1 MPTII
6 FQPTNTTR
14 PTDPTGPIN
23 TAGPTS
29 TNSPTSPASPTS
41 PTSLAGPT
49 GTNSPISPTSLTST
63 NSPTS
68 PTILA
73 SPTPRTRL
81 VSLTSLTSL
90 AVPNI
95 ARWLVVLATLYAI
108 RLARQIKLSS
118 LSNLVVMTS
127 NYLSSNA
134 LVASMVV
141 PMLLSGIYDIKNK
154 LVGMLSNLVSNCV
167 SKTVVISR
175 RFDPTT
181 YESVAAFVAKLT
193 SNPTSRITFDGDYL
207 LEDQP
212 VQHIPTGSCQ
222 HVFRF
227 NDCWVRTKLQD
238 NLSESR
244 NDMLTIQV
252 LAGNQHVVDQLVR
265 KALQDQRESQKKP
278 GFLNMYKYNFEYE
291 YWKAYDIRQRMQQSI
306 VMPGQMVQLLL
317 DDAAKFF
324 ASKQHYLDHQLPH
337 RRGYLFYGAP
347 GNGKTS
353 MVQVLASHLKLD
365 ICLVCPS
372 KFPDDDA
379 LCAAIHNSPPG
390 ILLLEDI
397 DAALDKKRLPGDD
410 QPGVSLSGLLNML
423 DGVNAQQGRLVIMT
437 TNNSDMLDWALTRP
451 GRCDLK
457 VKFDLPDTFQITRL
471 AKQFY
476 QFDQTNQT
484 DRTNQTGQPNQSDP
498 IGQPDQNQ
506 TNQTN
511 QPNQTNQTNQPGQP
525 DQNQTNQPDQPNQPN
540 QPNQSNQSDPT
551 GQPDQPDQSNPAELL
566 HQLVQAVH
574 SMKWCAAAVQ
584 NHFMVH
590 NTAASALAALTTKQP
605 DQLVQPNQT
614 DQTNQPNQ
622 IDQTV
627 QTDQTIQT
635 DQPVQSNQPDQPDQP
650 NQLSGLK

>member
-457 VKFDLPDTFQITRL
+457 VKFDSPDTCQITRL

-484 DRTNQTGQPNQSDP
+484 GQTNQSDP
-498 IGQPDQNQ
+498 TGQ
-506 TNQTN
+506 T
-511 QPNQTNQTNQPGQP
+511 
-525 DQNQTNQPDQPNQPN
+525 DQNQTNQPDQPG
-540 QPNQSNQSDPT
+540 QPNQSD
-551 GQPDQPDQSNPAELL
+551 PAELL

>member
-1 MPTII
+1 
-6 FQPTNTTR
+6 
-14 PTDPTGPIN
+14 
-23 TAGPTS
+23 
-29 TNSPTSPASPTS
+29 
-41 PTSLAGPT
+41 
-49 GTNSPISPTSLTST
+49 
-63 NSPTS
+63 
-68 PTILA
+68 
-73 SPTPRTRL
+73 
-81 VSLTSLTSL
+81 
-90 AVPNI
+90 
-95 ARWLVVLATLYAI
+95 
-108 RLARQIKLSS
+108 
-118 LSNLVVMTS
+118 MTS

-227 NDCWVRTKLQD
+227 NDCWVRTKLKD

-244 NDMLTIQV
+244 HDMLTIQV

-457 VKFDLPDTFQITRL
+457 VKFDSPDTCQITRL

-484 DRTNQTGQPNQSDP
+484 GQTNQSDPTGQPNLSDPTGQTNQTGQPDQSDP
-498 IGQPDQNQ
+498 TGQ
-506 TNQTN
+506 T
-511 QPNQTNQTNQPGQP
+511 
-525 DQNQTNQPDQPNQPN
+525 DQNQTNQPDQPG
-540 QPNQSNQSDPT
+540 QPNQSD
-551 GQPDQPDQSNPAELL
+551 PAELL

-635 DQPVQSNQPDQPDQP
+635 DQTDQTDQIDQPVQTDQSIQPDQTD
-650 NQLSGLK
+650 QLSRLK